1 MKEVATID
9 KKIPIERYQSRGVQN
24 QEIASAIHK
33 ISKTVEKVQK
43 RQPSKPEH
51 PRIIH
56 ISDFLFLMSM
66 IGGLTGTTTASLAL
80 GVLISPAYFA
90 LMLIAYPLI
99 NVLLASQS
107 DFMKPRFF
115 WTKKMRK
122 NLQDNIELE
131 NHYELQC
138 ASYKCEIDKMIEKL
152 APQLQLINDAHPTL
166 KFSINPKTGEL
177 VVNDN
182 LRPTEAL
189 LVENLKGIS

>member
-1 MKEVATID
+1 MKEVSTID
-9 KKIPIERYQSRGVQN
+9 KKNTIERYQSRGVRN
-24 QEIASAIHK
+24 HEIASAIHK

-43 RQPSKPEH
+43 SQPSKPEH
-51 PRIIH
+51 STIVRM
-56 ISDFLFLMSM
+56 SDFLFIMSM
-66 IGGLTGTTTASLAL
+66 IGGTIGATTASLFL
-80 GVLISPAYFA
+80 GAFLSPAYFS
-90 LMLIAYPLI
+90 LILILYPLI
-99 NVLLASQS
+99 NVLIASQS